1 LGVAELR
8 GFLQRHR
15 RIALDTSVF
24 IYQIE
29 ANPRY
34 VALAETVFEWLERP
48 NHSALTSSITMME
61 LLVQPYRDSNRERAN
76 RFYAL
81 LGAYPHL
88 DWVAPSLEI
97 ADIAARLRAKH
108 RFKPLD
114 AIQAATAIKGGA
126 TALITN
132 DAVLERVELFETAV
146 LDRFHP
152 NRNS

>member
-1 LGVAELR
+1 LGLAELR
-8 GFLQRHR
+8 GFIQRHR

-24 IYQIE
+24 IYQME

-34 VALAETVFEWLERP
+34 VALTET
-48 NHSALTSSITMME
+48 
-61 LLVQPYRDSNRERAN
+61 N
-76 RFYAL
+76 RFYGL

-88 DWVAPSLEI
+88 DWVTPSLEI
-97 ADIAARLRAKH
+97 ADIAAVLRARH

-132 DAVLERVELFETAV
+132 DAVFERVELFETAV

-152 NRNS
+152 KQNS